1 MARNQLEKY
10 LNQLVI
16 RKADYLEKQRKDY
29 KFPRFQKSLEILQRA
44 SYYHTIPD
52 DVISKIE
59 LIFKLMPTHELYYI
73 KKDETQFK
81 EYINE
86 LNQLYIAVLDDY
98 EEYLEVSNSYLKTI
112 MDILFPLMLLTL
124 LFYDKFQKWIGLN
137 FTLISI
143 MLLLIFLLYINR
155 KNFGKIRINL
165 IKV

>member
-1 MARNQLEKY
+1 
-10 LNQLVI
+10 
-16 RKADYLEKQRKDY
+16 
-29 KFPRFQKSLEILQRA
+29 
-44 SYYHTIPD
+44 
-52 DVISKIE
+52 
-59 LIFKLMPTHELYYI
+59 MPTHELYYI